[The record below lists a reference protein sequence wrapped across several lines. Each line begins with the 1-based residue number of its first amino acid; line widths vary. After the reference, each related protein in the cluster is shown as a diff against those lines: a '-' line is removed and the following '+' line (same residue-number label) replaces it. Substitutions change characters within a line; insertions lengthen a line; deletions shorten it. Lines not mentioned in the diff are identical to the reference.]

1 MIRSHRLSS
10 VAALFLLLACDGGKD
25 TKAADAKPADAKP
38 KAADAKTADVKTA
51 DVKTADV
58 KTADAKTPDAKAT
71 DTTPTE
77 KHFDV
82 TQDKSGALARAA
94 TVVEA
99 SKVHDDEN
107 LRALSHHAEA
117 LPTFEALCKHEVE
130 VGKSTV
136 AVPDCIK
143 AMEHHAVQLGPE
155 VYAQLA
161 TCIMDSK
168 SPAEIDACDA
178 ATLEAEKLLHDKPHG
193 EGLDQAL
200 CAQLFTQFEKLAMA
214 DAGDHAALVEEV
226 LEEVKADVITACQ
239 DQGTKAEVDCALA
252 ATTMAELN
260 ACASKLL

>member
-1 MIRSHRLSS
+1 VIRSHRLSS

-38 KAADAKTADVKTA
+38 K
-51 DVKTADV
+51 
-58 KTADAKTPDAKAT
+58 TADAKTPDAKAP
-71 DTTPTE
+71 DAKAPDAAPDAAPTE

-82 TQDKSGALARAA
+82 TKDKSGALARAA
-94 TVVEA
+94 TVLET

-117 LPTFEALCKHEVE
+117 LPSFEAVCKHEVE

-161 TCIMDSK
+161 TCIMDSQ

-178 ATLEAEKLLHDKPHG
+178 ATVEAEQLLHTKPHG
-193 EGLDQAL
+193 EGLDAAL
-200 CAQLFTQFEKLAMA
+200 CAQLFAQFEKLAMA
-214 DAGDHAALVEEV
+214 DAGDHAAMVEEV

-252 ATTMAELN
+252 AKTMTELN